1 MHTGEK
7 DISFEKRMMNW
18 RDTVLSRGGSGGGCC
33 AGWAANY
40 VASRNSR
47 EVALAISL
55 EILQPSS
62 SLAYVGVNELDGW
75 LIEAA
80 VKSLIH
86 FDQKQVLRFK
96 YVWEYPDHWIKSKL
110 LIRDN
115 ALRIVLGRAIINLK
129 NILEMLE
136 SPATIRSYNL
146 HAGIVPRLEASAVPV
161 GAVAPLEC

>member
-1 MHTGEK
+1 MRTVDKETE
-7 DISFEKRMMNW
+7 FEKRMMNW
-18 RDTVLSRGGSGGGCC
+18 RDTVLSRGGSSGGCC
-33 AGWAANY
+33 ARWAANY

-47 EVALAISL
+47 ELALAVSL

-62 SLAYVGVNELDGW
+62 SLAYIGVDELDGW
-75 LIEAA
+75 LVEAA

-115 ALRIVLGRAIINLK
+115 ALRIILGRAIANLK
-129 NILEMLE
+129 NILEKLE

-146 HAGIVPRLEASAVPV
+146 HAGIVPRLEASAVPL
-161 GAVAPLEC
+161 GTVAPLEC